1 MAGSKQNKP
10 GNQNNTVEKIIIVT
24 IPSISAYDG
33 ILVEILDTVVWELLV
48 VIILYVTINISNFT
62 IHNMAK
68 NNILYTTKDSRFH
81 YAMTSKI
88 NRQVMV
94 SPCFSGVKFT

>member
-48 VIILYVTINISNFT
+48 GC
-62 IHNMAK
+62 A
-68 NNILYTTKDSRFH
+68 TTD
-81 YAMTSKI
+81 
-88 NRQVMV
+88 
-94 SPCFSGVKFT
+94 